1 MKEHIENQVTGFL
14 GLCMRAGRIVSG
26 QEACV
31 ALIRSG
37 EAALALMDAAASEN
51 TKKRLTDA
59 CRSHE
64 VPLYELSEGALG
76 QSIGKKG
83 RMVIALKN
91 DGMAQKLLTLLQ
103 NEQKQL

>member
-1 MKEHIENQVTGFL
+1 MTEHIENQVTGFL

-37 EAALALMDAAASEN
+37 EAALCLMDACASDN
-51 TKKRLTDA
+51 TRKRLTDA
-59 CRSHE
+59 CHTHD
-64 VPLYELSEGALG
+64 VALYELSEGALG

-83 RMVIALKN
+83 RMVIALKA
-91 DGMAQKLLTLLQ
+91 DGMSQKLITLLQ
-103 NEQKQL
+103 SEQRL